1 MVQGKNRGPI
11 AAGRKGAAG
20 VERDL
25 RRLLSGDVEFD
36 PITRMLYATDAGLNQ
51 IEPMGVVAPRDAE
64 DVARLVCF
72 AAERGLALVPRGNGS
87 GLAGGAVGAGIQV
100 DFTRYM
106 NRIIEIAPDASWAR
120 VQPGVIMGELNR
132 HTKSLGTFF
141 APDPSSENYCSLG
154 GMVGTNSS
162 GARSVAY
169 GATKDHV
176 LSLDLIMSDGSPFTA
191 RAVSQGGPDLSRLLT
206 GSGVAARAFSA
217 ILPELREKRETI
229 LSALPRVVKN
239 CSGYRVEQVCDGDGT
254 AHLHKLFIG
263 AEGTLGLV
271 TEITLSLVPLPAK
284 RDIAMVYFPSVF
296 ACGEAVAG
304 VLALSPTAVEIM
316 DSRFLS
322 FVRKRNS
329 QIDVMLPPKTDTAIL
344 VEFEGA
350 DDDDLD
356 ARFAD
361 LGRHLD
367 ATQALKM
374 VRAASMEE
382 TDRLWHMR
390 KSAVALV
397 QRTPGPRKPLPFI
410 EDVTVHPSE
419 VPSYVDFLQR
429 LFDRHGLEAVMFGHV
444 GDGNIHTR
452 PMLDP
457 KERGDLRI
465 MQAVYEE
472 VSDYV
477 LGIRGTMSGEHGDG
491 LVRTPYIR
499 RMYGA
504 DVYSLFER
512 IKAAFDPEGIL
523 NPGKKIGPQEDSTSM
538 PRHLRYGAD
547 YRTVEQSPLLHFPAE
562 EYQREIEKCH
572 GCGQC
577 KSVVTTTMCPTYKA
591 TRREHASPRAKA
603 NLLRA
608 VITGAL
614 DPESTYGLAATKL
627 VTDYC
632 IVCGMCAVEC
642 PSNVNIPK
650 LMLEAKSKYREH
662 HAGGPADVIMG
673 RAELVSRFGQK
684 LAPLSNRVTNRRI
697 LRLLGQPLAGIDRRR
712 KMAPFAGRS
721 LERLLADRKE
731 GGATIT
737 GAAVTEDARAASA
750 SDAEAAAVYAS
761 EQPATTRA
769 AYFYD
774 LFANYNDPDL
784 GFTVERVLKAHG
796 IDVIFPD
803 QRGSGVPEML
813 NGFSDLARDAAE
825 FNVRSL
831 LPMTRAGV
839 ALVSSEPTASFA
851 FKVHYP
857 DYLSSQA
864 CSYIANAFHDL
875 GEFLQRYRADHPRS
889 ALKAAPLR
897 TRDAG
902 DGSISSSSAPLRVAY
917 HLPCHLKAQQIGSPS
932 LALLSEIPDMELI
945 DLDSGCCGMAGTFGM
960 KARNY
965 DLSMLSGRPL
975 FDRVAAVAPDLV
987 VTECSTCRMQI
998 AQATGLRLVHPIT
1011 LLADAYGL

>member
-1 MVQGKNRGPI
+1 
-11 AAGRKGAAG
+11 

-36 PITRMLYATDAGLNQ
+36 PIARVLYATDAGLNQ
-51 IEPMGVVAPRDAE
+51 IEPLGVVAPRDAE
-64 DVARLVCF
+64 DVARLATY
-72 AAERGLALVPRGNGS
+72 AAERGLPLVPRGNGS
-87 GLAGGAVGAGIQV
+87 GLAGGAVGAGVQV

-106 NRIIEIAPDASWAR
+106 NRILEVAPDASWVR

-132 HTKSLGTFF
+132 YMKRYGTFF

-169 GATKDHV
+169 GSTKDHV
-176 LSLDLIMSDGSPFTA
+176 LSLDLIMADGRPFTA
-191 RAVSQGGPDLSRLLT
+191 RPYVENGPELSRLLAGAGT
-206 GSGVAARAFSA
+206 AAEAFTA
-217 ILPELREKRETI
+217 ILPELRDKREMI
-229 LSALPRVVKN
+229 LSSLPRVVKN
-239 CSGYRVEQVCDGDGT
+239 CSGYRVEQVFDGSGT
-254 AHLHKLFIG
+254 AQLQKLFVG

-271 TEITLSLVPLPAK
+271 TEITLNLMPLPA
-284 RDIAMVYFPSVF
+284 RRAIAMVYFPSVF

-316 DSRFLS
+316 DSRFLA
-322 FVRKRNS
+322 FVRKRYS
-329 QIDVMLPPKTDTAIL
+329 QIDAMLPPRTDTAIL
-344 VEFEGA
+344 VEFEGI
-350 DDDDLD
+350 DDDELG

-361 LGRHLD
+361 LRRHLD
-367 ATQALKM
+367 TTKALGM
-374 VRAASMEE
+374 VRPATTEDTE
-382 TDRLWHMR
+382 RLWHIR
-390 KSAVALV
+390 RSAVALV

-419 VPSYVDFLQR
+419 VPGYVDFLQR
-429 LFDRHGLEAVMFGHV
+429 LFDRRKLEAVMFGHV

-457 KERGDLRI
+457 KEPGDLRI

-472 VSDYV
+472 VSEYV
-477 LGIRGTMSGEHGDG
+477 LRIRGTMSGEHGDG

-512 IKAAFDPEGIL
+512 VKAAFDPEGIL
-523 NPGKKIGPQEDSTSM
+523 NPGKKIAPQEDSTRM
-538 PRHLRYGAD
+538 PRYLRFGSD
-547 YRTVEQSPLLHFPAE
+547 YRTLKQSPLLHFPAE
-562 EYQREIEKCH
+562 EYEREIEKCH

-577 KSVVTTTMCPTYKA
+577 KSVVATTMCPTYKA

-603 NLLRA
+603 NLLRGI
-608 VITGAL
+608 ITGAL
-614 DPESTYGLAATKL
+614 DPESSYGLAATKM

-632 IVCGMCAVEC
+632 IACGMCAVEC

-650 LMLEAKSKYREH
+650 LMLEAKSKYRER
-662 HAGGPADVIMG
+662 HAAGPAEMIMG
-673 RAELVSRFGQK
+673 RAELVSRLGQK
-684 LAPLSNRVTNRRI
+684 AAPVSNRVTNQRV
-697 LRLLGQPLAGIDRRR
+697 LRLLGQPVVGIDRRR
-712 KMAPFAGRS
+712 TMAPFAGRS
-721 LERLLADRKE
+721 LERLLTDRKK
-731 GGATIT
+731 
-737 GAAVTEDARAASA
+737 ASA
-750 SDAEAAAVYAS
+750 TEAAAAMAARAVGGIGSAGAGGAGGAAAAADPH
-761 EQPATTRA
+761 PATPRA

-774 LFANYNDPDL
+774 LFANYNDPEL
-784 GFTVERVLKAHG
+784 ALAVERVLAAHG
-796 IDVIFPD
+796 IAVLFPG

-813 NGFSDLARDAAE
+813 NGFSGLARDVAE

-831 LPMTRAGV
+831 LPLARAGA

-864 CSYIANAFHDL
+864 CSYVANAFHDL
-875 GEFLQRYRADHPRS
+875 GEFLQRYRVDHPDR
-889 ALKAAPLR
+889 APRAAALR
-897 TRDAG
+897 TDYCGAG
-902 DGSISSSSAPLRVAY
+902 RTPSSPPGNLRVAY

-932 LALLSEIPDMELI
+932 LVMLAEIPGMELV
-945 DLDSGCCGMAGTFGM
+945 DLDGGCCGMAGTFGM
-960 KARNY
+960 KTRTF
-965 DLSMLSGRPL
+965 DLSMLSGKPL
-975 FDRVAAVAPDLV
+975 FDRVAEITPDLV
-987 VTECSTCRMQI
+987 ASECSTCRMQI
-998 AQATGLRLVHPIT
+998 AQATGLPVVHPIT